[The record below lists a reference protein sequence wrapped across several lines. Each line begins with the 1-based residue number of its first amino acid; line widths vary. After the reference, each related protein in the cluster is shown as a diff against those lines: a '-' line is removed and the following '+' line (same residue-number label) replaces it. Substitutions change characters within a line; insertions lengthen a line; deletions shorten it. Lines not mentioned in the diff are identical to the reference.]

1 MRKYNKTRWSGEG
14 SGARENMGVET
25 ALSFLIPTLF
35 FAHHF
40 FITMTDPTIC
50 LVVTQLPDA

>member
-1 MRKYNKTRWSGEG
+1 MIRHADLEKGVVPGK
-14 SGARENMGVET
+14 NMGVET
-25 ALSFLIPTLF
+25 TLCFLIPTLF

-40 FITMTDPTIC
+40 FIIQLTLLSVC